1 MDPSLE
7 MGDEVRPRFFV
18 PGGVACLLCRVKQ
31 GGLVFVDVCD
41 RVDQLP
47 LFPYNRG

>member
-1 MDPSLE
+1 MSPNVGSVEGRD
-7 MGDEVRPRFFV
+7 FF
-18 PGGVACLLCRVKQ
+18 ASRELMITR
-31 GGLVFVDVCD
+31 VDVCD